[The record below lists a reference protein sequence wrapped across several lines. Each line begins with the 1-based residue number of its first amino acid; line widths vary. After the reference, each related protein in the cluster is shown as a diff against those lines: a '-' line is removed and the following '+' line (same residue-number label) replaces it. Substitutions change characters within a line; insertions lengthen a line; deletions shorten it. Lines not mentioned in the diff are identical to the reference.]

1 MSRILQFKVPPEW
14 EGRMVKDFARQYLG
28 LSSRSFVK
36 QKHLSNGLLRNG
48 IPCRSIDVLSREDV
62 LTLNLP
68 EENPAYPP
76 VAGPLDILWE
86 DEDYLVVA
94 KPPGMPVHPSPG
106 HDRDS
111 LLNRVAY
118 YCQEKGQQYAF
129 RPLYRLDRD
138 TSGIVVVGKHRTAV
152 SSAQVK
158 KVYYGI
164 VQGELDRQG
173 TVDAPIALEPGSKIR
188 RCCGKGGQAAGDP
201 LGSFSFRRGSYLA
214 PFSAGNGPYPSDPGA
229 YGLCGPSLGRGRP
242 VRWFPADVGTAGA
255 ALRAAVPLLQGPGG
269 FPGAGMPLPSGSG
282 GRVSL
287 DRTFLA
293 EGPLWIRR

>member
-1 MSRILQFKVPPEW
+1 MSRVLQFKVPPEW
-14 EGRMVKDFARQYLG
+14 EGRTVKDFARQYLG

-48 IPCRSIDVLSREDV
+48 NPCRSIDVLSGEDL

-68 EENPAYPP
+68 EENPVYQP

-106 HDRDS
+106 HDRDN

-158 KVYYGI
+158 KLYYGI
-164 VQGELDRQG
+164 VQGELDCQG

-188 RCCGKGGQAAGDP
+188 RCCGKDGQAAVTHWEALASAEGHTLLRFQLETGRTHQIRVHMAYTGHPLAGDDLYGGSRQL
-201 LGSFSFRRGSYLA
+201 LGRQGLHCGWLSLSCKALGTSLELGCPFPRDLVAAFPWIE
-214 PFSAGNGPYPSDPGA
+214 PFSPKLSPH
-229 YGLCGPSLGRGRP
+229 
-242 VRWFPADVGTAGA
+242 
-255 ALRAAVPLLQGPGG
+255 
-269 FPGAGMPLPSGSG
+269 
-282 GRVSL
+282 
-287 DRTFLA
+287 
-293 EGPLWIRR
+293 

>member
-1 MSRILQFKVPPEW
+1 MSRVLQFKVPPEW
-14 EGRMVKDFARQYLG
+14 EGRTVKDFARQYLG

-36 QKHLSNGLLRNG
+36 QKHLPNGLLRNG
-48 IPCRSIDVLSREDV
+48 NPCRSIDVLSGEDL

-68 EENPAYPP
+68 EENPVYQP

-94 KPPGMPVHPSPG
+94 KPPDMPVHPSPG

-158 KVYYGI
+158 KLYYGI
-164 VQGELDRQG
+164 VQGELDCQG

-188 RCCGKGGQAAGDP
+188 RCCGKDGQAAVTHWEALASAEGHTLLRFQLGTGRTHQIRVHMAHIGHPLAGDTVYGTDETLLPRHGLHCALLRVEHP
-201 LGSFSFRRGSYLA
+201 LTGE
-214 PFSAGNGPYPSDPGA
+214 P
-229 YGLCGPSLGRGRP
+229 LCFESPLPEDMASL
-242 VRWFPADVGTAGA
+242 
-255 ALRAAVPLLQGPGG
+255 LRARGL
-269 FPGAGMPLPSGSG
+269 
-282 GRVSL
+282 SL
-287 DRTFLA
+287 
-293 EGPLWIRR
+293 